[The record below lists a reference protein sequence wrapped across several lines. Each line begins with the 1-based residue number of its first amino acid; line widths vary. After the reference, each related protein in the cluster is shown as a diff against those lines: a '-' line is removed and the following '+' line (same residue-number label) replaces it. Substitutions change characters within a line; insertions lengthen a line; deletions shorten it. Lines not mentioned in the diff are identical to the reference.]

1 MCPRSIAISRFFT
14 PEMREWKCR
23 LHEKRC
29 RQAGDTLCGYLLAFP
44 YLSFRCFRFT
54 LSLPLPELPLTFFS
68 FVIVED
74 VRQDAPGDVLD
85 FVLRNTGIV
94 DKFLFAAQVG
104 CSLRFDIELSGS
116 VLDGGRSVAV
126 GLAPFSRN
134 GKCRRLSSL
143 WLDRRL
149 HFAYL
154 YYSTLRVAVK
164 GVGSNAEK
172 QRHPYEVV
180 KRFSR
185 IIKCNLGSLVSLYSE
200 AEIA

>member
-1 MCPRSIAISRFFT
+1 MAFYASAPAGRT
-14 PEMREWKCR
+14 K
-23 LHEKRC
+23 KRC

-54 LSLPLPELPLTFFS
+54 LSQPFLELPLTFFA

-94 DKFLFAAQVG
+94 DNFLFAAQAG
-104 CSLRFDIELSGS
+104 YSLRFDIELSGA

-164 GVGSNAEK
+164 GTGEQCRNMGV
-172 QRHPYEVV
+172 PT
-180 KRFSR
+180 
-185 IIKCNLGSLVSLYSE
+185 
-200 AEIA
+200 